1 LTRRRERI
9 ATVSLLPQCLGAGFG
24 WICVGGTEKGRCAF
38 IKLGTAPS
46 STTAS
51 QSAATHSAEVDA
63 RLPLDLDPE
72 SRILALS
79 YLGGHNERP
88 YSPRAPARVEY
99 HELGGLIVNSITVHK
114 IKGDKR
120 QQDEIV
126 AVVA

>member
-1 LTRRRERI
+1 
-9 ATVSLLPQCLGAGFG
+9 V
-24 WICVGGTEKGRCAF
+24 
-38 IKLGTAPS
+38 PS

-63 RLPLDLDPE
+63 FLPLDLDPE
-72 SRILALS
+72 SRTLALS
-79 YLGGHNERP
+79 YLGDLGESS
-88 YSPRAPARVEY
+88 YSPRVSARVEY